1 MLPSLREE
9 VEVELW
15 LSDLLIGLSGGGE
28 SIPILR
34 RNLDLIC
41 SADDPD
47 AGGDRETIFTLID
60 VVTLDSWALGGF
72 DIAE

>member
-1 MLPSLREE
+1 
-9 VEVELW
+9 
-15 LSDLLIGLSGGGE
+15 LIGLSGGGE

-47 AGGDRETIFTLID
+47 AGEDRDTIFELIVVV
-60 VVTLDSWALGGF
+60 VVTDSWALGG
-72 DIAE
+72 